1 MPTTNCSRQNPG
13 STPHNNDDDYGGCVY
28 DEYDDVEVSV
38 EEQDDDYFV
47 DLYYDEYDYFEYD
60 DQIVLMRMM
69 MVIVMVNCVF
79 DGK

>member
-38 EEQDDDYFV
+38 EE
-47 DLYYDEYDYFEYD
+47 
-60 DQIVLMRMM
+60 
-69 MVIVMVNCVF
+69 
-79 DGK
+79 